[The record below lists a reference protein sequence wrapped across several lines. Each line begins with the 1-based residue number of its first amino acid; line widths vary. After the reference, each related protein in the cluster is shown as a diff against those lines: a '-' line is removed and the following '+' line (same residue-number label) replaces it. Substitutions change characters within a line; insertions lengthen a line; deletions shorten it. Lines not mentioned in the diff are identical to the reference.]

1 MDTDAHHGQDHD
13 YGSSPWLDMGS
24 GFDSNPPH
32 HSPPIP
38 EYPSFGYGPSSVM
51 PMEPSYSMS
60 IPPPYT
66 PLHLTMPTP
75 PWPSMLTSQSNF
87 PETVLTPALPP
98 PPPPPPLTIP
108 PHPVTARPS
117 QQTPVSGGPTPRR
130 TLTDD
135 DRRRMCLYHEEH
147 KGAKQ
152 TDIGG
157 SFPSDTQIKS
167 HN

>member
-1 MDTDAHHGQDHD
+1 MDGGSSTMDTDAHHGQDHD
-13 YGSSPWLDMGS
+13 YGSSPWLDMG
-24 GFDSNPPH
+24 GFDSQPPH

-38 EYPSFGYGPSSVM
+38 DYQPFGYGQSPVM

-66 PLHLTMPTP
+66 PLHLTMPSP

-87 PETVLTPALPP
+87 AESVLTPA
-98 PPPPPPLTIP
+98 PPPPLTIP
-108 PHPVTARPS
+108 HHPVAARTS
-117 QQTPVSGGPTPRR
+117 QQTTPVSGGPTPRR

-135 DRRRMCLYHEEH
+135 DRRRMCLYHEEN

-157 SFPSDTQIKS
+157 SFLPGSD
-167 HN
+167 